1 MVVIRSAARIRTVSL
16 GVSLIVLAGLVG
28 SGVAPSLPAAAAPV
42 PAGFQEEVVFSGLTE
57 PTAARFAADGRVF
70 VAEKSG
76 LIKVFDN
83 LTDTTPTVFADLR
96 TKVHNFWDRGL
107 LGLALDPGFPANPW
121 VYVLYTYDA
130 AIGGTAPRWGSVGG
144 TSDGCPTPPGATA
157 DGCVVSG
164 RLSRLEAQPDGN
176 VMVEPERV
184 LIEDWCQQYPSHS
197 IGSLA
202 FGPDGAL
209 YVSAGDGASF
219 NFVDYGQDGSP
230 VNPCGDPPGGVG
242 GAMNPPTAEG
252 GALRSQDLRTSG
264 DPVGLDG
271 TIIRVDPST
280 GAGLPGNPLAGSP
293 DPNARRI
300 VAYGLR
306 NPFRITVRPG
316 TNEVWAGDVGWSSW
330 EEINRLTNP
339 TDSTVDNFGWPCY
352 EGDGRQSGYDAANLA
367 ICENLYAAG
376 SSAVVA
382 PYFRYHHNDLVLPND
397 VCPKGGSSVAGVSFA
412 FYEGGNYPADYRGA
426 LFFADYT
433 RRCIWAIPPG
443 SNGLPDLSKRRTFV
457 SGAAQPVDVQIGP
470 GGDLFY
476 VDLGGTI
483 RRIRYF
489 SQNQPPVA
497 VISASPTV
505 SGPAPLTVTFDG
517 SDSSDPDGDT
527 ITYSWDL
534 DGDGAFGD
542 STEPNPSYTYA
553 QAGTYTPTLRVTDP
567 SGATGTASVTITAGN
582 TPPLATIDGP
592 SADTRWR
599 VGDTVAF
606 SGHALDEQDGSL
618 PASALS
624 WSLILHHCPS
634 TCHEHPLQT
643 FSGVSSGSLVA
654 PDHEYPSHLE
664 LRLTATDSGGLTHTI
679 SRVLDPETVQLDFAT
694 EPSGLA
700 LTVGSTTQTAPFDR
714 TVIEGST
721 VSLSANS
728 PQGLAGQTYA
738 FDSWSDG
745 EGQTHTV
752 VADGPATYTA
762 TFSVRSTVPE
772 ISGID
777 VKPRADWVTIA
788 WTTNEPT
795 DAQVAYGTTSAYG
808 TLTPSDRVLRTQHT
822 VTIRNLA
829 RKTTYHFQILS
840 RNASGDLGTW
850 AGSFQTK

>member
-1 MVVIRSAARIRTVSL
+1 MVVIRTSARIRTVSL

-28 SGVAPSLPAAAAPV
+28 SGVAPNLPAAAAPV
-42 PAGFQEEVVFSGLTE
+42 PAGFQEEVVFSGLTQ
-57 PTAARFAADGRVF
+57 PTAVRFAADGRVF

-164 RLSRLEAQPDGN
+164 RLSRLEAQPNGN

-242 GAMNPPTAEG
+242 GAMSPPTAEG

-271 TIIRVDPST
+271 TIIRVDPAT

-517 SDSSDPDGDT
+517 SESSDPDGDT

-643 FSGVSSGSLVA
+643 FSGVSSGSFVT

>member
-1 MVVIRSAARIRTVSL
+1 MVVIRTSARIRTVSL

-28 SGVAPSLPAAAAPV
+28 SGVAPNLPAAAAPV
-42 PAGFQEEVVFSGLTE
+42 PAGFQEEVVFSGLTQ
-57 PTAARFAADGRVF
+57 PTAVRFAADGRVF

-164 RLSRLEAQPDGN
+164 RLSRLEAQPNGN

-352 EGDGRQSGYDAANLA
+352 EGDGRQSGYDAADLA